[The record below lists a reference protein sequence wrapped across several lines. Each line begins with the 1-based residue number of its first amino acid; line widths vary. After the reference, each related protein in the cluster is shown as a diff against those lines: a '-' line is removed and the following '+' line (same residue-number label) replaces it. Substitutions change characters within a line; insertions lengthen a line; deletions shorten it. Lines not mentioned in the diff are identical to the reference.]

1 MKAENMNKERK
12 GTGSIT
18 ISRVSGDGE
27 RVEIGITDGDS
38 HVCFVEAH
46 LTLEQFAR
54 AVTGMSVSDIVI
66 QTRGLDL
73 VGTRRLVRR
82 ESVEVPNG
90 LRASTE
96 QAMKAC
102 DHVAAR
108 LEIETGLE
116 WSPNYDDARRRRHLN
131 KDGTYTVS
139 FVTFEDFEKK
149 EERGSDED
157 E

>member
-1 MKAENMNKERK
+1 M
-12 GTGSIT
+12 
-18 ISRVSGDGE
+18 ISRVSGGDVE
-27 RVEIGITDGDS
+27 MVEIRITDGDS
-38 HVCFVEAH
+38 HVCFAEAH

-54 AVTGMSVSDIVI
+54 AVTGMSVADIII

-90 LRASTE
+90 MRATIE

-108 LEIETGLE
+108 LEIETGFE
-116 WSPNYDDARRRRHLN
+116 WLPHYEDARNHHRRN

-139 FVTFEDFEKK
+139 FVAFDASKDDDDLPT
-149 EERGSDED
+149 
-157 E
+157 